1 MLLPVLGRGVGRPA
15 IFTLLPL
22 VLGLAGGGSQLVSG
36 SLVLTVIDDLATST
50 LLMTLLAVPAGYSL
64 LEDARHRRKK
74 KRYAG

>member
-1 MLLPVLGRGVGRPA
+1 MFLPVLGRGVGRPA

-36 SLVLTVIDDLATST
+36 SLLPTVIGGLST
-50 LLMTLLAVPAGYSL
+50 LLTLLVVPAGYSL
-64 LEDARHRRKK
+64 LEGARHRRKK

>member
-1 MLLPVLGRGVGRPA
+1 MLLPALGRGVGRPA

-22 VLGLAGGGSQLVSG
+22 VLRLAGGGSQLVSG

-50 LLMTLLAVPAGYSL
+50 LLTLLAVPAGYSL
-64 LEDARHRRKK
+64 REDARHRRKK